1 MQREE
6 WASLAMLAA
15 MVVIPVAGLMIAFLF
30 RRMEHHE
37 RLRAIEKG
45 VSLSADQ
52 EEIRLRTRRAGLT
65 LIGAGVGTMAGSLV
79 ASMKLGSH
87 MVAGIGLGII
97 PVGAGLA
104 LLVDFWLQQRELRP
118 RTDAK

>member
-52 EEIRLRTRRAGLT
+52 AEIRLRTRRAGLT
-65 LIGAGVGTMAGSLV
+65 LIGTGLGTIVGSLV
-79 ASMKLGSH
+79 ASIKLGSH

-104 LLVDFWLQQRELRP
+104 LLVDYWLQQREMR
-118 RTDAK
+118 RTDAR